1 MRGAACP
8 LRRVSRAEDRVM
20 LRILFACVANSCRS
34 QMAEAFCQELG
45 KDVECSSA
53 GSNPGFG
60 VHPDAVKAM
69 AELGVDISSQQV
81 KGLAALKGRRFDYFV
96 SMGCTETCPYWTGA
110 KELRWDILPRHGPAG
125 FAPDGCGSTMEE
137 VRRVRDMIRERV
149 VALLR
154 EHGCLKGR

>member
-1 MRGAACP
+1 
-8 LRRVSRAEDRVM
+8 M
-20 LRILFACVANSCRS
+20 LHVLFACVANSCRS

-69 AELGVDISSQQV
+69 AELGIDISGRQV

-110 KELRWDILPRHGPAG
+110 EELRWDIPE
-125 FAPDGCGSTMEE
+125 GCGGTMEE
-137 VRRVRDMIRERV
+137 VRAARDMIRERV
-149 VALLR
+149 CALLR